1 MNNILVLSSVHFK
14 DDLWQRPQQ
23 LAVQLAN
30 LENKVVFLN
39 PVPKHSP
46 ILTTEVQD
54 FMDCSVNKPVV
65 SDGVIQYEIVHKIKE
80 KNGEVT
86 NIRDK
91 FIDAI
96 VKKHKIDKI
105 LVYLPEYISYLKSV
119 NGQIDIYFDC
129 VDELSGFYATKKV
142 VLLENELVKMSKG
155 IIVTSKTLYVHKSK
169 ENPNCVL
176 IPNAVN
182 PEEFMKSY
190 DKPQDILSIK
200 KPIVGYMGAI
210 ANWFDQDL
218 MVEVANQ
225 NKDKEFLLI
234 GTVYTNVDKLKAVDN
249 IHLLGKREYD
259 KVPAYV
265 NHFDVGIIPFKMEDL
280 IVNTNPIKYFEYLAA
295 GLETVATPMPELI
308 GEPHCFLAG
317 DAESF
322 TRQINLALNNKNI
335 VNEAAYLRQNSWLER
350 AKQIDAFISNE
361 NKNKYSG
368 RNQILK
374 DFLDI
379 YNSYN
384 GISPL
389 LEVLKAE
396 LLHELGE
403 LEQAKDRLFNS
414 AVDNECWETQVR
426 LILEWKCDH
435 KLAEYMSKNK
445 KLTYDI
451 KQWSNLGQEFLKT
464 YAYRNIK
471 QINEAFMS
479 AVQLTKRSEWI
490 QEEVAN
496 LYFDLE
502 SYKEALTR
510 YIHLYHTYNKLLT
523 EEGYRNFLKVARSG
537 KKELLVADL
546 EKKIADITKEKTLL
560 NV

>member
-46 ILTTEVQD
+46 ILTTDVQD
-54 FMDCSVNKPVV
+54 FMDCSVNNPIV
-65 SDGVIQYEIVHKIKE
+65 SDGVIQYEIVHKVKE
-80 KNGEVT
+80 KSGKVAD
-86 NIRDK
+86 IRDE
-91 FIDAI
+91 FISAI

-105 LVYLPEYISYLKSV
+105 LVYLPGYIPYLKSAKD
-119 NGQIDIYFDC
+119 QIDIYFDC
-129 VDELSGFYATKKV
+129 VDELSGFYTTKKI
-142 VLLENELVKMSKG
+142 VLLEKELVKMAKG

-169 ENPNCVL
+169 ENPNCIL

-182 PEEFMKSY
+182 PEEFIKSY
-190 DKPQDILSIK
+190 NKPQDISTIK

-218 MVEVANQ
+218 MVKIANQ

-249 IHLLGKREYD
+249 IKLLGKREYD

-265 NHFDVGIIPFKMEDL
+265 SHFDVGIIPFKMEDL

-322 TRQINLALNNKNI
+322 TRQINLALSNKNK
-335 VNEAAYLRQNSWLER
+335 VDEVAYLRQNSWLER
-350 AKQIDAFISNE
+350 AKQIDIFINGDNKCE
-361 NKNKYSG
+361 NNG

-396 LLHELGE
+396 LLHEVGE
-403 LEQAKDRLFNS
+403 IEKAKECLFNS
-414 AVDNECWETQVR
+414 LVDNECWETQVR

-435 KLAEYMSKNK
+435 KLVEYMSKNE
-445 KLTYDI
+445 KLIYDI
-451 KQWSNLGQEFLKT
+451 KQWSNLGQEFLKS

-471 QINEAFMS
+471 QINEAFIT
-479 AVQLTKRSEWI
+479 AAQLTNHSEWI
-490 QEEVAN
+490 QEEIAN

-510 YIHLYHTYNKLLT
+510 YIHLYHKHNKLLT

-537 KKELLVADL
+537 KKEMLVADL
-546 EKKIADITKEKTLL
+546 EKKIANITKEKTLL